1 MPVVNGKLYR
11 YTYLYLFF
19 SSPRRLLRQK
29 CTVTVDVSFIT
40 RSMAAPPSSRP
51 RTQFNCVES
60 NYIRTRTV
68 FMYIKSSAVIRWSH
82 VFVWVRT
89 YICISVL
96 RPLQNA
102 KYIMYNFITRAR
114 SEERNGKTFCSKTL
128 RWRYGV
134 TSERRN
140 ERSGGEGNKIIT
152 ILTFATNPW
161 SLLLFFNSF
170 VDPSTTLL
178 EEFNEI
184 KHNDLYNIL
193 NIRIDF
199 KCNDVDQH
207 LY

>member
-1 MPVVNGKLYR
+1 MFYSQQFKYPPFFEYYFRTYNITRVRAPIVYGKLYR

-29 CTVTVDVSFIT
+29 CTVIVDVSSIT
-40 RSMAAPPSSRP
+40 RSTAAPPSSRP
-51 RTQFNCVES
+51 RAQFNCVES

-89 YICISVL
+89 YICIGVP

-114 SEERNGKTFCSKTL
+114 SVERNAKTFCGKTI
-128 RWRYGV
+128 RWRCGV
-134 TSERRN
+134 TRERGD
-140 ERSGGEGNKIIT
+140 EMGGGEGNKIIT

-161 SLLLFFNSF
+161 SLFLFFNYS
-170 VDPSTTLL
+170 VDPLHVVTGK
-178 EEFNEI
+178 I
-184 KHNDLYNIL
+184 
-193 NIRIDF
+193 
-199 KCNDVDQH
+199 
-207 LY
+207 